1 MLSHHSNITEETLK
15 FNNLFIRNTAISSIA
30 YIRIGLQYN
39 NIILSHVGLWLDLYN
54 ATISTEAFKFKL

>member
-30 YIRIGLQYN
+30 YIRIGLQYD
-39 NIILSHVGLWLDLYN
+39 NIILSHVWLDQYN
-54 ATISTEAFKFKL
+54 ATISTEAFKFK